1 MRKRGQ
7 ISIFILFAVI
17 ILISIGLLSYIKEGT
32 GKEVEKSTEIPL
44 DLAPVKNYFDTC
56 IKTIGEDALVLFGLQ
71 GGNLENFE
79 SQNPST
85 LIIKTFFEE
94 GKDVKPSKESL
105 ENSYSRYLE
114 TNLPTCL
121 DNANFQGFDL
131 NLDKVTVKTKF
142 LDSSVDVKIN
152 YPLTIRNEGS
162 VTKIQS
168 FDKKYPV
175 RMGHIYDTALNI
187 VNKLEQNPKYL
198 DYSDL
203 LAYEDNDFFIMPHNE
218 NLYVI
223 SVQDDKS
230 IIRNTKYNFMFTL
243 IFESNGEDETK
254 KEIERMF
261 GKYV

>member
-1 MRKRGQ
+1 MVKRGQ
-7 ISIFILFAVI
+7 ITIFIIIGLV
-17 ILISIGLLSYIKEGT
+17 ILIATSLIFYIKPDT
-32 GKEVEKSTEIPL
+32 SSEVTKATKTTFDVTPI
-44 DLAPVKNYFDTC
+44 KNYFDTC
-56 IKTIGEDALVLFGLQ
+56 IKTIGEDVLILFGLQ

-79 SQNPST
+79 SRNPST

-152 YPLTIRNEGS
+152 YPLTIKNEGS

-175 RMGHIYDTALNI
+175 RMGHIYDITLNI
-187 VNKLEQNPKYL
+187 VNKLEQNPNYL
-198 DYSDL
+198 EYTDL
-203 LAYEDNDFFIMPHNE
+203 LSYEDNNFFIMPYTE

-243 IFESNGEDETK
+243 IFKNK
-254 KEIERMF
+254 KDDGTGKDIERMF